1 MVAKVVVE
9 LVQNQVVMEQIIQV
23 VAVQDIQHLQLL
35 ALQMEMEQMVLIQFL
50 HQ

>member
-23 VAVQDIQHLQLL
+23 VAVEVDPVIQVQ
-35 ALQMEMEQMVLIQFL
+35 
-50 HQ
+50 